1 MPLIYFKNSILRENG
16 NISYFWSAFFAS
28 INYIQRKTL
37 RLERPQSLVSNQK
50 IIVSVVLTKWFFNL
64 NFLVVFAN
72 IGKNDFNPFS
82 TNVLLLY
89 HLKTSENRRFSNVFR
104 GSEFWNYEIELRN
117 RVTQNDAKLRVTKSK
132 MFIEILLSSY

>member
-50 IIVSVVLTKWFFNL
+50 IIVSVVLTKYFFNL